1 MFAPALNTGIGAF
14 LWAKASPLVD
24 PSGNRIGA
32 IETIRDISDSKRW
45 QAQTVTRSVSRDG
58 DDKGLPQVMTAHANA
73 PAGQTAELLSLI
85 YLSNALRMAQ
95 DGITILDLSGRCIWA
110 NEALNSLL
118 CTGSSEAIT
127 GKSIASYIASEMR
140 KTALDK
146 ISEVRRLG
154 HAEFPLSLMTPGG
167 RVPVEARVSAV
178 SDQGG
183 ELLGYMA
190 ILRRIDSAL
199 PGRYSRHDKP

>member
-14 LWAKASPLVD
+14 LWEKASPLVD